1 MAQLQDIV
9 VVSPEITGSILS
21 TEAEFLTFIFDC
33 DLAATQLNVK
43 FNTVD
48 YVETS
53 YIVIGASK
61 QFTFSLPMPVV
72 EGSYSLITQAVNS
85 VDQSPAL
92 TLEIIVAKNLS
103 GVRCLP
109 PSGVT
114 IYKRKNSCKL
124 SWVTPDYTGFLGVRV
139 AKADTE
145 IGPFITI
152 GNLITKVSS
161 VTKEV
166 VSSNTAVVDTGTT
179 ITTTVT
185 DFVSNISRSELE
197 IQRIPSDLDTFY
209 VVLSTVVQDPDTK
222 QIYESQYNGP
232 IKCGYVDLKRVS
244 PTDFLALQNQ
254 EDIAT
259 RIVSIINNTNP
270 DLDLSPRSEIRDLV
284 VDPVSAELSNA
295 SIRVWFDEIS
305 RSISALDQ
313 IDDANN
319 DGISD
324 PVDTS
329 DIKQSIASAFSISLD
344 SVQSYI
350 DSQFDIIADR
360 VGVPR
365 LGAKTALGTLKVYTT
380 RKPTQRDEV
389 LVNGLVSTV
398 KDEQTPAVNFI
409 LRGSAVIDPNNADS
423 IFNPAKNR
431 WEVSIPIEADTA
443 GSIGNVGA
451 GTIRRVISG
460 IPSGW
465 QITNDA
471 PTDYGW
477 DQETN
482 SNLAARIMDRMIV
495 GVDSGTK
502 MGLKSISK
510 TVPGVLDVKVVG
522 ANDPEMLRDWDPVRN
537 KHVYGSVDIYVK
549 GISKS
554 EIDNKLPFEFSNY
567 STYGSLPTYVILT
580 RDSLGDGITL
590 PIKYRISNPLLYP
603 NKPLAP
609 IEIFIDKGGSSS
621 FYLDVTNSSVDANGV
636 FSIDPN
642 GIPYQIKNDVKVPL
656 SSTNYGL
663 IRDNQSAIARA
674 FLRFNSGIEYTPS
687 IQPVYSVTS
696 ISGET
701 GKIGVIDSRKYRV
714 LKSSDPLLS
723 GNSDTSTDRI
733 VVDQYLISDYKTLKF
748 LVSGDSLTVDTG
760 IFLNNGDF
768 LIVKDEA
775 DPTIKYTK
783 DIHYKITPTGQYNT
797 YKIVRLDTA
806 TTPMPLNQ
814 NFVVGYNRI
823 GLRESI
829 TLTTETKSISLVPS
843 YLSYSGIIHNI
854 WLPESYGLTA
864 ILNDPTMST
873 TPRSNRYIK
882 VTYDNG
888 SGPVVM
894 TEGLDFGL
902 VHNVDGSCSIY
913 RLSGPGSRLQEDST
927 IVISY
932 YRSEMLDIRYLYP
945 AYINVLKT
953 EIENIRHAGSDIV
966 IKDMMDTKVDISMS
980 VEVDAYTNIENIDNK
995 IRTAISIAMDN
1006 TVDRLTQA
1014 ELVKQ
1019 IKLISGVTNIEL
1031 PFRKFTRSDGSYE
1044 VGVVIP
1050 IGTIWKHAAD
1060 DDYAKNF
1067 NLPGNTWITETS
1079 VLPTLT
1085 IPSGGR
1091 QDAFVDLLYGGE
1103 QMTRVLTPGALSG
1116 KDNGYFY
1123 IMGVGDTASYTD
1135 SGRIIFI
1142 PPTKIPDP
1150 SLESYKVTY
1159 QVFNE
1164 IGAKDITLSSTEYL
1178 RPGTLVIDYTTR

>member
-1 MAQLQDIV
+1 MAQLQDITI
-9 VVSPEITGSILS
+9 VSPEITGSILS
-21 TEAEFLTFIFDC
+21 TESEFLTFVFNC
-33 DLAATQLNVK
+33 DLASTQLNVK
-43 FNTVD
+43 FNSID
-48 YVETS
+48 YIVTS
-53 YIVIGASK
+53 YVVIGSAK
-61 QFTFSLPMPVV
+61 QFKFSLNLPVI
-72 EGSYSLITQAVNS
+72 EGTYSMIVQAINTL
-85 VDQSPAL
+85 DQSPVL
-92 TLEIIVAKNLS
+92 SLSVVVAKNLT

-109 PSGVT
+109 PSGVAVF
-114 IYKRKNSCKL
+114 KRKNSCKVV
-124 SWVTPDYTGFLGVRV
+124 WVTPDYTGFLGVRV

-145 IGPFITI
+145 LGPFVTV
-152 GNLITKVSS
+152 GDLIMKVSS
-161 VTKEV
+161 VTKETLN
-166 VSSNTAVVDTGTT
+166 SNTAVVDTGTMVTTT
-179 ITTTVT
+179 IT
-185 DFVSNISRSELE
+185 DIIANINRSEIE

-209 VVLSTVVQDPDTK
+209 IVLSTLVQDPDTK

-259 RIVSIINNTNP
+259 RIVSIVNNTNP

-305 RSISALDQ
+305 RSVSALDQ

-324 PVDTS
+324 PADTS
-329 DIKQSIASAFSISLD
+329 DIKQSIASAFSIPID
-344 SVQSYI
+344 SVQAYI
-350 DSQFDIIADR
+350 DSQFDIMADR

-365 LGAKTALGTLKVYTT
+365 LGAKTSLGTLKVYTT
-380 RKPTQRDEV
+380 KKPTQRDEI

-398 KDEQTPAVNFI
+398 KDEQTPTVNFI
-409 LRGSAVIDPNNADS
+409 LRGSTIIDPTNADS
-423 IFNPAKNR
+423 IYNSAKNR

-451 GTIRRVISG
+451 GTIRRAISG

-471 PTDYGW
+471 PTDFGW

-502 MGLKSISK
+502 MGLKSIAK

-549 GISKS
+549 GVSKS
-554 EIDNKLPFEFSNY
+554 EISNVLPFMFSNY
-567 STYGSLPTYVILT
+567 STHGSLSTYVILT
-580 RDSLGDGITL
+580 RDSLGDGVNL
-590 PIKYRISNPLLYP
+590 PIKYRVSNPSLYP

-609 IEIFIDKGGSSS
+609 IEIYIDKGGSSS
-621 FYLDVTNSSVDANGV
+621 FYLDVSDATVDSNGV
-636 FSIDPN
+636 FSINPN
-642 GIPYQIKNDVKVPL
+642 GVPYQIKNDVKTPL
-656 SSTNYGL
+656 ASTNYGL
-663 IRDNQSAIARA
+663 VRDNQSAISRA
-674 FLRFNSGIEYTPS
+674 FLRFNSGIEYVPS
-687 IQPVYSVTS
+687 VQPVYSVSS

-733 VVDQYLISDYKTLKF
+733 VVDQYLVGDFKTLKF
-748 LVSGDSLTVDTG
+748 LLAGDSIRVDTG

-768 LIVKDEA
+768 LIVKDEV
-775 DPTIKYTK
+775 DPTIRYTR
-783 DIHYKITPTGQYNT
+783 DVHYKIVPTGRYNT
-797 YKIVRLDTA
+797 YNIVRIDTA

-829 TLTTETKSISLVPS
+829 SFITETKTISLNPV
-843 YLSYSGIIHNI
+843 YLNNNGFIPNV
-854 WLPESYGLTA
+854 WLAESYGLTT
-864 ILNDPTMST
+864 ILNDPAMSMT
-873 TPRSNRYIK
+873 SRSKRYIK

-888 SGPVVM
+888 LGPVVM
-894 TEGLDFGL
+894 TEGLDF
-902 VHNVDGSCSIY
+902 NISYYSDGSCSIY
-913 RLSGPGSRLQEDST
+913 RLSGPGSRLQEDSVV
-927 IVISY
+927 VISY
-932 YRSEMLDIRYLYP
+932 YRSEILNIRYLYP
-945 AYINVLKT
+945 AYINILKN
-953 EIENIRHAGSDIV
+953 EIESRRHAGSDIV
-966 IKDMMDTKVDISMS
+966 IKDMMDTRVDLSTSIEIDS
-980 VEVDAYTNIENIDNK
+980 YTNVENIDNK
-995 IRTAISIAMDN
+995 IRTAITIAMDN
-1006 TVDRLTQA
+1006 TIDRLTQA

-1019 IKLISGVTNIEL
+1019 IKSIPGVTNIEL
-1031 PFRKFTRSDGSYE
+1031 PFKKFTRSDGSYE
-1044 VGVVIP
+1044 VGIVVP
-1050 IGTIWKHAAD
+1050 IGTTWVLAST

-1067 NLPGNTWITETS
+1067 NLPSNAWITSTS

-1103 QMTRVLTPGALSG
+1103 QMTRVLTPSGLSG

-1123 IMGVGDTASYTD
+1123 ILGVGDTASYTD

-1142 PPTKIPDP
+1142 PPTKISDP
-1150 SLESYKVTY
+1150 SLESYRVTY

-1178 RPGTLVIDYTTR
+1178 RPGTIVIDYITR